1 MKYLED
7 VLISPVIS
15 EKSYDR
21 ISDSNAYTFFVH
33 SDANKPEGESLAI
46 LQKFTTEIEKK
57 LSQNSSEL
65 SDVFTSLDKVTHSQP
80 IYLSS
85 IPFTSLCEHHLLPF
99 FGSFD
104 IAVFPKN
111 KIAGMSK
118 FSDLV
123 NHLSN
128 NLTLQEK
135 ITQKAAEVINKELEP
150 EGVFIRVTAKHLCSD
165 LMNPKSTIS
174 EVITTFSI
182 GIYELDYSLRS
193 EALANFK

>member
-1 MKYLED
+1 MSKLD
-7 VLISPVIS
+7 KSNVLNDLLNSIQ
-15 EKSYDR
+15 K
-21 ISDSNAYTFFVH
+21 TTG
-33 SDANKPEGESLAI
+33 KPEEESLAI

-65 SDVFTSLDKVTHSQP
+65 SAIFTSLDEVTHSQP
-80 IYLSS
+80 IYLSN

-111 KIAGMSK
+111 KIAGISK

-128 NLTLQEK
+128 DLTLQEK
-135 ITQKAAEVINKELEP
+135 ITQKAAEVIHRELEP

-174 EVITTFSI
+174 DVITTFST

-193 EALANFK
+193 EAIANFK

>member
-1 MKYLED
+1 VSKLDKSD
-7 VLISPVIS
+7 VLNDLLNFIQKTTS
-15 EKSYDR
+15 
-21 ISDSNAYTFFVH
+21 
-33 SDANKPEGESLAI
+33 KPEEESLAI

-65 SDVFTSLDKVTHSQP
+65 LEIFTSLDEVTHSQP
-80 IYLSS
+80 IYLSC

-104 IAVFPKN
+104 IAVFPRN
-111 KIAGMSK
+111 KIAGISK

-128 NLTLQEK
+128 DLTLQEK
-135 ITQKAAEVINKELEP
+135 ITQKAAELIHKELEP

-165 LMNPKSTIS
+165 LMNPKSTVS
-174 EVITTFSI
+174 DVITTFST

-193 EALANFK
+193 EAIANFK

>member
-1 MKYLED
+1 VSKLDKSD
-7 VLISPVIS
+7 VLNDLLNFIQKTTS
-15 EKSYDR
+15 
-21 ISDSNAYTFFVH
+21 
-33 SDANKPEGESLAI
+33 KPEEESLAI

-65 SDVFTSLDKVTHSQP
+65 SAIFTSLDEVTHSQP
-80 IYLSS
+80 IYLSN

-111 KIAGMSK
+111 KIAGISK
-118 FSDLV
+118 FSELI

-128 NLTLQEK
+128 DLTLQEK
-135 ITQKAAEVINKELEP
+135 ITQKAAEVIHRELEP
-150 EGVFIRVTAKHLCSD
+150 EGVFIRVIAKHLCSD

-174 EVITTFSI
+174 EVITTFST

-193 EALANFK
+193 EAIANFK

>member
-1 MKYLED
+1 MSKLDKSD
-7 VLISPVIS
+7 VLNDLLNFIQKTTS
-15 EKSYDR
+15 
-21 ISDSNAYTFFVH
+21 
-33 SDANKPEGESLAI
+33 KPEEESLAI

-65 SDVFTSLDKVTHSQP
+65 SAIFTSLDEVTHSQP
-80 IYLSS
+80 IYLSN

-111 KIAGMSK
+111 KIAGISK

-128 NLTLQEK
+128 DLTLQEK
-135 ITQKAAEVINKELEP
+135 ITQKAAEVIHRELEP

-174 EVITTFSI
+174 EVITTFST

-193 EALANFK
+193 EAIANFK

>member
-1 MKYLED
+1 VSKLDKSD
-7 VLISPVIS
+7 VLNDLLNFIQKTTS
-15 EKSYDR
+15 
-21 ISDSNAYTFFVH
+21 
-33 SDANKPEGESLAI
+33 KPEEESLAI

-65 SDVFTSLDKVTHSQP
+65 LEIFTSLDEVTHSQP

-104 IAVFPKN
+104 IAVFPRN
-111 KIAGMSK
+111 KIAGISK

-123 NHLSN
+123 SHLSN
-128 NLTLQEK
+128 DLSLQEK
-135 ITQKAAEVINKELEP
+135 ITQKAAEVINRELEP

-174 EVITTFSI
+174 DVVTTFST

-193 EALANFK
+193 EAIANFK

>member
-1 MKYLED
+1 MSKLD
-7 VLISPVIS
+7 KTDLLNDLLSSIQ
-15 EKSYDR
+15 K
-21 ISDSNAYTFFVH
+21 NTG
-33 SDANKPEGESLAI
+33 KPEEESLAI

-65 SDVFTSLDKVTHSQP
+65 SAIFTSLDEVTHSQP
-80 IYLSS
+80 IYLSN

-99 FGSFD
+99 LGSFD

-111 KIAGMSK
+111 KIAGISK

-128 NLTLQEK
+128 DLTLQEK
-135 ITQKAAEVINKELEP
+135 ITQKAAEVIYRELEP

-174 EVITTFSI
+174 EVITTFST

-193 EALANFK
+193 EAIANFK

>member
-1 MKYLED
+1 MSKLDKSD
-7 VLISPVIS
+7 VLNDLLNFIQKTTS
-15 EKSYDR
+15 
-21 ISDSNAYTFFVH
+21 
-33 SDANKPEGESLAI
+33 KPEEESLAI

-65 SDVFTSLDKVTHSQP
+65 LEIFTSLDEVTHSQP
-80 IYLSS
+80 IYLSN

-104 IAVFPKN
+104 IAVFPRN
-111 KIAGMSK
+111 KIAGISK

-128 NLTLQEK
+128 DLTLQEK
-135 ITQKAAEVINKELEP
+135 ITQKAAELIHKELEP

-165 LMNPKSTIS
+165 LMNPKSTVS
-174 EVITTFSI
+174 DVITTFST

-193 EALANFK
+193 EAIANFK

>member
-1 MKYLED
+1 MSKLDKSD
-7 VLISPVIS
+7 VLNDLLSFIQKTTS
-15 EKSYDR
+15 
-21 ISDSNAYTFFVH
+21 
-33 SDANKPEGESLAI
+33 KPEEESLAI

-65 SDVFTSLDKVTHSQP
+65 LEIFTSLDEVTHSQP

-104 IAVFPKN
+104 IAVFPRN
-111 KIAGMSK
+111 KIAGISK

-128 NLTLQEK
+128 DLTLQEK
-135 ITQKAAEVINKELEP
+135 ITQKAAELIHKELEP

-165 LMNPKSTIS
+165 LMNPKSTVS
-174 EVITTFSI
+174 DVITTFST

-193 EALANFK
+193 EAIANFK

>member
-1 MKYLED
+1 MSKLD
-7 VLISPVIS
+7 KTDLLNNLLSSIQ
-15 EKSYDR
+15 K
-21 ISDSNAYTFFVH
+21 NTG
-33 SDANKPEGESLAI
+33 KPEEESLAI

-65 SDVFTSLDKVTHSQP
+65 SAIFTSLDEVTHSQP
-80 IYLSS
+80 IYLSN

-111 KIAGMSK
+111 KIAGISK

-128 NLTLQEK
+128 DLTLQEK
-135 ITQKAAEVINKELEP
+135 ITQKAAEVIYRELEP

-174 EVITTFSI
+174 DVITTFST

-193 EALANFK
+193 EAIANFK

>member
-1 MKYLED
+1 MSKLD
-7 VLISPVIS
+7 
-15 EKSYDR
+15 KSDLLNDLLNS
-21 ISDSNAYTFFVH
+21 IQKTTG
-33 SDANKPEGESLAI
+33 KPEEESLAI

-65 SDVFTSLDKVTHSQP
+65 SAIFTSLDEVTHSQP
-80 IYLSS
+80 IYLSN

-111 KIAGMSK
+111 KIAGISK

-128 NLTLQEK
+128 DLTLQEK
-135 ITQKAAEVINKELEP
+135 ITQKAAEVIHRELEP

-174 EVITTFSI
+174 DVITTFST

-193 EALANFK
+193 EAIANFK

>member
-1 MKYLED
+1 VSKLDKGE
-7 VLISPVIS
+7 VINDFLDFIRKTTS
-15 EKSYDR
+15 
-21 ISDSNAYTFFVH
+21 
-33 SDANKPEGESLAI
+33 KPEEESLAI

-65 SDVFTSLDKVTHSQP
+65 SDVFTSLDKATHSQP

-150 EGVFIRVTAKHLCSD
+150 EGVFIRVSAKHLCSD

-174 EVITTFSI
+174 EVITTFST

-193 EALANFK
+193 EALENFK

>member
-1 MKYLED
+1 MSKLDKSD
-7 VLISPVIS
+7 VLNDLLNFIQ
-15 EKSYDR
+15 K
-21 ISDSNAYTFFVH
+21 TTG
-33 SDANKPEGESLAI
+33 KPEEESLAI

-65 SDVFTSLDKVTHSQP
+65 LEIFTSLDEVTHSQP

-104 IAVFPKN
+104 IAVFPRN
-111 KIAGMSK
+111 KIAGISK

-128 NLTLQEK
+128 DLTLQEK
-135 ITQKAAEVINKELEP
+135 ITQKAAELIHKELEP

-165 LMNPKSTIS
+165 LMNPKSTVS
-174 EVITTFSI
+174 DVITTFST

-193 EALANFK
+193 EAIANFK

>member
-1 MKYLED
+1 VSKLD
-7 VLISPVIS
+7 
-15 EKSYDR
+15 KSNLLNDLLNS
-21 ISDSNAYTFFVH
+21 IQKTTG
-33 SDANKPEGESLAI
+33 KPEEESLAI

-65 SDVFTSLDKVTHSQP
+65 SAIFTSLDEVTHSQP
-80 IYLSS
+80 IYLSN

-111 KIAGMSK
+111 KIAGISK

-128 NLTLQEK
+128 DLTLQEK
-135 ITQKAAEVINKELEP
+135 ITQKAAEVIHRELEP

-174 EVITTFSI
+174 EVITTFST

-193 EALANFK
+193 EAIANFK

>member
-1 MKYLED
+1 MSKLD
-7 VLISPVIS
+7 
-15 EKSYDR
+15 KSDLLNDLLNS
-21 ISDSNAYTFFVH
+21 IQKTTG
-33 SDANKPEGESLAI
+33 KPEEESLAI

-65 SDVFTSLDKVTHSQP
+65 SAIFTSLDEVTHSQP
-80 IYLSS
+80 IYLSN

-111 KIAGMSK
+111 KIAGISK
-118 FSDLV
+118 FSELI

-128 NLTLQEK
+128 DLTLQEK
-135 ITQKAAEVINKELEP
+135 ITQKAAEVIHRELEP

-174 EVITTFSI
+174 DVITTFST

-193 EALANFK
+193 EAIANFK

>member
-1 MKYLED
+1 VSKLD
-7 VLISPVIS
+7 
-15 EKSYDR
+15 KSDLLNDLLNS
-21 ISDSNAYTFFVH
+21 IQKTTG
-33 SDANKPEGESLAI
+33 KPEEESLAI

-65 SDVFTSLDKVTHSQP
+65 SAIFTSLDEVTHSQP
-80 IYLSS
+80 IYLSN

-111 KIAGMSK
+111 KIAGISK

-128 NLTLQEK
+128 DLSLQEK
-135 ITQKAAEVINKELEP
+135 ITQKAAEVIHRELEP

-174 EVITTFSI
+174 DVVTTFST

-193 EALANFK
+193 EAIANFK

>member
-1 MKYLED
+1 MSKLDKSD
-7 VLISPVIS
+7 VLNDLLNFIQKTTS
-15 EKSYDR
+15 
-21 ISDSNAYTFFVH
+21 
-33 SDANKPEGESLAI
+33 KPEGESLAI

-57 LSQNSSEL
+57 LSQNSYEL
-65 SDVFTSLDKVTHSQP
+65 SAIFTSLDEVTHSQP
-80 IYLSS
+80 IYLSN

-111 KIAGMSK
+111 KIAGISK

-128 NLTLQEK
+128 DLTLQEK
-135 ITQKAAEVINKELEP
+135 ITQKTADVIHKELEP

-174 EVITTFSI
+174 EVITTFST

-193 EALANFK
+193 EAIANFK

>member
-1 MKYLED
+1 VSKLD
-7 VLISPVIS
+7 
-15 EKSYDR
+15 KSDLLNDLLNS
-21 ISDSNAYTFFVH
+21 IQKNTG
-33 SDANKPEGESLAI
+33 KPEEESLAI

-65 SDVFTSLDKVTHSQP
+65 SAIFTSLDEVTHSQP
-80 IYLSS
+80 IYLSN

-99 FGSFD
+99 LGSFD

-111 KIAGMSK
+111 KIAGISK

-128 NLTLQEK
+128 DLTLQEK
-135 ITQKAAEVINKELEP
+135 ITQKAAEVIYRELEP

-174 EVITTFSI
+174 DVITTFST

-193 EALANFK
+193 EAIANFK

>member
-1 MKYLED
+1 MSKLDKSD
-7 VLISPVIS
+7 VLNDLLNSIQ
-15 EKSYDR
+15 K
-21 ISDSNAYTFFVH
+21 NTG
-33 SDANKPEGESLAI
+33 KPEEESLAI

-65 SDVFTSLDKVTHSQP
+65 SAIFTSLDEVTHNQP
-80 IYLSS
+80 IYLSN

-111 KIAGMSK
+111 KIAGISK

-128 NLTLQEK
+128 DLTLQEK
-135 ITQKAAEVINKELEP
+135 ITQKAAEVIHKELEP

-174 EVITTFSI
+174 DVITTFSS

-193 EALANFK
+193 EAIANFK

>member
-1 MKYLED
+1 MSKLDKSD
-7 VLISPVIS
+7 VLNDLLNFIQKTTS
-15 EKSYDR
+15 
-21 ISDSNAYTFFVH
+21 
-33 SDANKPEGESLAI
+33 KPEEESLAI

-65 SDVFTSLDKVTHSQP
+65 LEIFTSLDEVTHSQP

-104 IAVFPKN
+104 IAVFPRN
-111 KIAGMSK
+111 KIAGISK

-128 NLTLQEK
+128 DLTLQEK
-135 ITQKAAEVINKELEP
+135 ITQKAAELIHKELEP

-165 LMNPKSTIS
+165 LMNPKSTVS
-174 EVITTFSI
+174 DVITTFST

-193 EALANFK
+193 EAIANFN

>member
-1 MKYLED
+1 VSKLD
-7 VLISPVIS
+7 
-15 EKSYDR
+15 KSNLLNDLLNS
-21 ISDSNAYTFFVH
+21 IQKTTG
-33 SDANKPEGESLAI
+33 KPEEESLAI

-65 SDVFTSLDKVTHSQP
+65 LEIFTSLDEVTHSQP

-111 KIAGMSK
+111 KIAGISK
-118 FSDLV
+118 FSELI

-128 NLTLQEK
+128 DLTLQEK
-135 ITQKAAEVINKELEP
+135 ITQKAAEVIHRELEP

-174 EVITTFSI
+174 EVITTFST

-193 EALANFK
+193 EAIANFK

>member
-1 MKYLED
+1 MGKLEKSD
-7 VLISPVIS
+7 VLNDLLNFIQKTTS
-15 EKSYDR
+15 
-21 ISDSNAYTFFVH
+21 
-33 SDANKPEGESLAI
+33 KPEEESLAI

-65 SDVFTSLDKVTHSQP
+65 SAIFTSLDEVTHSQP
-80 IYLSS
+80 IYLSN

-111 KIAGMSK
+111 KIAGISK
-118 FSDLV
+118 FSDLI

-128 NLTLQEK
+128 DLTLQEK
-135 ITQKAAEVINKELEP
+135 ITQKAAEVIHRELEP

-174 EVITTFSI
+174 DVITTFST

-193 EALANFK
+193 EAIANFK

>member
-1 MKYLED
+1 MSKLDKSD
-7 VLISPVIS
+7 VLNDLLNFIQKTTS
-15 EKSYDR
+15 
-21 ISDSNAYTFFVH
+21 
-33 SDANKPEGESLAI
+33 KPEEESLAI

-65 SDVFTSLDKVTHSQP
+65 LEIFTSLDEVTHSQP
-80 IYLSS
+80 IYLSN

-99 FGSFD
+99 LGSFD

-111 KIAGMSK
+111 KIAGISK

-128 NLTLQEK
+128 DLTLQEK
-135 ITQKAAEVINKELEP
+135 ITQKAAELIHKELEP

-165 LMNPKSTIS
+165 LMNPKSTVS
-174 EVITTFSI
+174 DVITTFST

-193 EALANFK
+193 EAIANFK

>member
-1 MKYLED
+1 MSKLDKSD
-7 VLISPVIS
+7 VLNDLLNFIQKTTS
-15 EKSYDR
+15 
-21 ISDSNAYTFFVH
+21 
-33 SDANKPEGESLAI
+33 KPEEESLAI

-65 SDVFTSLDKVTHSQP
+65 SAIFTSLDEVTHSQP
-80 IYLSS
+80 IYLSN

-99 FGSFD
+99 LGSFD

-111 KIAGMSK
+111 KIAGISK
-118 FSDLV
+118 FSDLI

-128 NLTLQEK
+128 DLTLQEK
-135 ITQKAAEVINKELEP
+135 ITQKAAEVIHKELEP

-174 EVITTFSI
+174 DVITTFSS

-193 EALANFK
+193 EAIANFK

>member
-1 MKYLED
+1 MSKLDKSDLLNDLLNSIQKNTGKLE
-7 VLISPVIS
+7 
-15 EKSYDR
+15 EQ
-21 ISDSNAYTFFVH
+21 
-33 SDANKPEGESLAI
+33 SLAI

-65 SDVFTSLDKVTHSQP
+65 SAIFTSLDEVTHSQP
-80 IYLSS
+80 IYLSN

-104 IAVFPKN
+104 IAVFPRN
-111 KIAGMSK
+111 KIAGISK
-118 FSDLV
+118 FSDLI

-128 NLTLQEK
+128 DLTLQEK
-135 ITQKAAEVINKELEP
+135 ITQKAAEVIHRELEP

-174 EVITTFSI
+174 EVITTFST

-193 EALANFK
+193 EAIANFK

>member
-1 MKYLED
+1 MSKLD
-7 VLISPVIS
+7 
-15 EKSYDR
+15 KSDLLNDLLNS
-21 ISDSNAYTFFVH
+21 IQKNTG
-33 SDANKPEGESLAI
+33 KPEEESLAI

-65 SDVFTSLDKVTHSQP
+65 PEIFTSLDKVTHSQP
-80 IYLSS
+80 IYLSN

-111 KIAGMSK
+111 KIAGISK

-128 NLTLQEK
+128 DLTLQEK
-135 ITQKAAEVINKELEP
+135 ITQKAAEVIHRELEP

-174 EVITTFSI
+174 DVITTFSS

-193 EALANFK
+193 EAIANFK

>member
-1 MKYLED
+1 MSKLDKSD
-7 VLISPVIS
+7 VLNDLLNFIQKTTS
-15 EKSYDR
+15 
-21 ISDSNAYTFFVH
+21 
-33 SDANKPEGESLAI
+33 KPEEESLAI

-65 SDVFTSLDKVTHSQP
+65 LEIFTSLDEVTHSQQ

-104 IAVFPKN
+104 IAVFPRN
-111 KIAGMSK
+111 KIAGISK

-128 NLTLQEK
+128 DLSLQEK
-135 ITQKAAEVINKELEP
+135 ITQKAAEVIHRELEP

-174 EVITTFSI
+174 DVITTFST

-193 EALANFK
+193 EAIANFK

>member
-1 MKYLED
+1 VSKLDKGE
-7 VLISPVIS
+7 VINDFLDFIRKTTS
-15 EKSYDR
+15 
-21 ISDSNAYTFFVH
+21 
-33 SDANKPEGESLAI
+33 KPEEESLAI

-174 EVITTFSI
+174 EVITTFST

-193 EALANFK
+193 EALENFK

>member
-1 MKYLED
+1 MSKLD
-7 VLISPVIS
+7 
-15 EKSYDR
+15 KSDLLNDLLNS
-21 ISDSNAYTFFVH
+21 IQKTTG
-33 SDANKPEGESLAI
+33 KPEEESLAI

-65 SDVFTSLDKVTHSQP
+65 SAIFTSLDEVTHSQP
-80 IYLSS
+80 IYLSN

-111 KIAGMSK
+111 KIAGISK

-128 NLTLQEK
+128 DLTLQEK
-135 ITQKAAEVINKELEP
+135 ITQKAAEVIHIELEP

-174 EVITTFSI
+174 DVITTFST

-193 EALANFK
+193 EAIANFK

>member
-1 MKYLED
+1 MGKLDKSD
-7 VLISPVIS
+7 VLNDLLNFIQKTTSKS
-15 EKSYDR
+15 E
-21 ISDSNAYTFFVH
+21 
-33 SDANKPEGESLAI
+33 EESLAI

-65 SDVFTSLDKVTHSQP
+65 SAIFTSLDEVTHSQP
-80 IYLSS
+80 IYLSN

-111 KIAGMSK
+111 KIAGISK

-128 NLTLQEK
+128 DLTLQEK
-135 ITQKAAEVINKELEP
+135 ITQKAAEVIHRELEP

-174 EVITTFSI
+174 DVITTFST

-193 EALANFK
+193 EAIANFK

>member
-1 MKYLED
+1 MSKLD
-7 VLISPVIS
+7 
-15 EKSYDR
+15 KSDLLNDLLNS
-21 ISDSNAYTFFVH
+21 IQKNTG
-33 SDANKPEGESLAI
+33 KPEEESLAI

-65 SDVFTSLDKVTHSQP
+65 SAIFTSLDEVTHSQP
-80 IYLSS
+80 IYLSN

-111 KIAGMSK
+111 KIAGISK

-128 NLTLQEK
+128 DLTLQEK
-135 ITQKAAEVINKELEP
+135 ITQKAAEVIYRELEP

-174 EVITTFSI
+174 DVITTFST

-193 EALANFK
+193 EAIANFK

>member
-1 MKYLED
+1 VSKLD
-7 VLISPVIS
+7 
-15 EKSYDR
+15 KSDLLNDLLNS
-21 ISDSNAYTFFVH
+21 IQKTTG
-33 SDANKPEGESLAI
+33 KPEEESLAI

-65 SDVFTSLDKVTHSQP
+65 SAIFTSLDEVTHSQP
-80 IYLSS
+80 IYLSN

-111 KIAGMSK
+111 KIAGISK

-128 NLTLQEK
+128 DLTLQEK
-135 ITQKAAEVINKELEP
+135 ITQKAAEVIHRELEP

-174 EVITTFSI
+174 DVVTTFST

-193 EALANFK
+193 EAIANFK

>member
-1 MKYLED
+1 MSKLD
-7 VLISPVIS
+7 
-15 EKSYDR
+15 KSDLLNDLLNS
-21 ISDSNAYTFFVH
+21 IQKTTG
-33 SDANKPEGESLAI
+33 KPEEESLAI

-65 SDVFTSLDKVTHSQP
+65 SAIFTSLDEVTHSQP
-80 IYLSS
+80 IYLSN

-111 KIAGMSK
+111 KIAGISK
-118 FSDLV
+118 FSDLI

-128 NLTLQEK
+128 DLTLQEK
-135 ITQKAAEVINKELEP
+135 ITQKAAEVIHRELEP

-174 EVITTFSI
+174 DVITTFST

-193 EALANFK
+193 EAMANFK

>member
-1 MKYLED
+1 MSKLD
-7 VLISPVIS
+7 
-15 EKSYDR
+15 KSDLLNDLLNS
-21 ISDSNAYTFFVH
+21 IQKNTG
-33 SDANKPEGESLAI
+33 KPEEESLAI

-65 SDVFTSLDKVTHSQP
+65 SAIFTSLDEVTHSQP
-80 IYLSS
+80 IYLSN

-111 KIAGMSK
+111 KIAGISK
-118 FSDLV
+118 FSDLI

-128 NLTLQEK
+128 DLTLQEK
-135 ITQKAAEVINKELEP
+135 ITQKAAEVIHKELEP

-174 EVITTFSI
+174 DVITTFSL

-193 EALANFK
+193 EAIANFK